1 MKKNVLFIL
10 CLFFIIKGFTQDLNP
25 EVIATSGEYFS
36 GANGSLSWT
45 IGEPVTETF
54 SGVNAILT
62 QGFQQNTYIIVAI
75 ESMQDDDFQI
85 SVYPNPANDLI
96 NIHLN
101 VKSDVIIELFDIQGK
116 KLSCLPRSEGRTYW
130 GEKVAAN
137 TTLKQLNL
145 NNFAI
150 GSYILRIT
158 TTNGNLLKSY
168 KIEKM

>member
-1 MKKNVLFIL
+1 MKKFFLITL

-116 KLSCLPRSEGRTYW
+116 KLFI
-130 GEKVAAN
+130 EKVEAN

-158 TTNGNLLKSY
+158 GTNGNLLKSY

>member
-45 IGEPVTETF
+45 IGEPVIETVT
-54 SGVNAILT
+54 GVNAILT

-75 ESMQDDDFQI
+75 ESMQDAHFQI
-85 SVYPNPANDLI
+85 SVYPNPASDLI

-101 VKSDVIIELFDIQGK
+101 VQSDVIIELMDIQGK
-116 KLSCLPRSEGRTYW
+116 KLSI
-130 GEKVAAN
+130 EKVEAN

-158 TTNGNLLKSY
+158 GTNGNLLKSY
-168 KIEKM
+168 KIEKISK

>member
-1 MKKNVLFIL
+1 MLMKKIVLFIL
-10 CLFFIIKGFTQDLNP
+10 CLFFIIKGFSQDLNP

-45 IGEPVTETF
+45 IGEPVIETF
-54 SGVNAILT
+54 AGVNAKLT
-62 QGFQQNTYIIVAI
+62 QGFQQNTYLVVAI
-75 ESMQDDDFQI
+75 EDMQDDNFQI

-116 KLSCLPRSEGRTYW
+116 KLFI
-130 GEKVAAN
+130 EKVEAN

-158 TTNGNLLKSY
+158 GTNGNLLKSY

>member
-1 MKKNVLFIL
+1 MLMKKIVLFIL
-10 CLFFIIKGFTQDLNP
+10 CLFFIIKGFSQDLNP

-45 IGEPVTETF
+45 IGEPVIETVT
-54 SGVNAILT
+54 GVNAILT
-62 QGFQQNTYIIVAI
+62 QGFQQNTYIVVAI
-75 ESMQDDDFQI
+75 EDMQDAHFQI
-85 SVYPNPANDLI
+85 SVYPNPASDLI

-101 VKSDVIIELFDIQGK
+101 VKSYVIIELMDIQGK
-116 KLSCLPRSEGRTYW
+116 KLSC
-130 GEKVAAN
+130 EKVAAN

-158 TTNGNLLKSY
+158 DTNGNLLKSY

>member
-1 MKKNVLFIL
+1 MKKIIFITL
-10 CLFFIIKGFTQDLNP
+10 CLFFIIKDFTQDLNP

-75 ESMQDDDFQI
+75 ESMQDNNFQI
-85 SVYPNPANDLI
+85 SVYPNPASDLI

-101 VKSDVIIELFDIQGK
+101 VKSDVIIELMDIQGK
-116 KLSCLPRSEGRTYW
+116 KLSC
-130 GEKVAAN
+130 EKVEAN
-137 TTLKQLNL
+137 RTLKQLNL

-158 TTNGNLLKSY
+158 DTNGNLLKSY
-168 KIEKM
+168 KIEKISK